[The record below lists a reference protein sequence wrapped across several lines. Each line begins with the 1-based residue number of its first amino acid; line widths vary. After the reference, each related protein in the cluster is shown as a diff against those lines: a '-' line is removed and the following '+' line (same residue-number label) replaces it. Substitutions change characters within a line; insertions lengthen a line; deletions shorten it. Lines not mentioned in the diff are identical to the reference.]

1 MLVEGFRRTRA
12 AGQDTTVALD
22 VTAQD
27 PDMPWLVTSVPRSPV
42 FAGNVCV
49 SLALMTTALAHATRP
64 QLLAPLLAAMAAIAP
79 FAIDT
84 YLPAFDAMTV
94 ELGTTR
100 LAVQQTLTAYL
111 ACYALMSLWHGA
123 ISDALGRRRVVLWA
137 LAVFLVAS
145 LGCAAATRIEHL
157 WFWRAIQ
164 GLFAGAGIV
173 VGRAVARDVLEGSA
187 AQRLLAH
194 VAVIFGLA
202 PAVAPIVGG
211 WLFGAFGWRAIFLFL
226 ACYAGILALACLRW
240 LPETLAPNAR
250 RPLQPRD
257 LYAGYRGVFGS
268 GQFWRLALA
277 VTANFSG
284 FFIYVLAAPV
294 FLMQHL
300 GVSAQGFAWLFGPTV
315 AGMMTGSWLAGRL
328 AGRLAPVR
336 TIGLAYAVMLLAAGT
351 NLAVSAYL
359 PPRLPW
365 AVLPLGFYNL
375 GMGLAMPALTLLIMD
390 LFPKR
395 LGMVSSCLGFMQSSG
410 NTLIAAIGAPLAWVS
425 TAGLAS
431 AQVLLL
437 GAGLLLFTVEVMRR
451 SGRGEARS
459 G

>member
-1 MLVEGFRRTRA
+1 MTSSA
-12 AGQDTTVALD
+12 A
-22 VTAQD
+22 
-27 PDMPWLVTSVPRSPV
+27 
-42 FAGNVCV
+42 
-49 SLALMTTALAHATRP
+49 AHATRP

-84 YLPAFDAMTV
+84 YLPAFEAMSA

-111 ACYALMSLWHGA
+111 ASYALMSLWHGA
-123 ISDALGRRRVVLWA
+123 ISDALGRRRVVVWA

-145 LGCAAATRIEHL
+145 LACAAATRIEHL
-157 WFWRAIQ
+157 WIGRAFQ

-173 VGRAVARDVLEGSA
+173 VGRAVARDVLQGSA

-202 PAVAPIVGG
+202 PAVAPIIGG
-211 WLFGAFGWRAIFLFL
+211 WLFGAFGWRSIFLFL
-226 ACYAGILALACLRW
+226 ACYAGILILACLRW
-240 LPETLAPNAR
+240 LPETLPPQAR
-250 RPLQPRD
+250 RPLRPRD
-257 LYAGYRGVFGS
+257 LLAGYRSVFGS
-268 GQFWRLALA
+268 GRFWRMALA
-277 VTANFSG
+277 ITANFNG

-300 GVSAQGFAWLFGPTV
+300 GVSAQGFGWLFGPTV
-315 AGMMTGSWLAGRL
+315 AGMMTGSWLSGRL

-336 TIGLAYAVMLLAAGT
+336 TIAAGYAIMLVAAAT
-351 NLAVSAYL
+351 NLALNAFL

-365 AVLPLGFYNL
+365 AVLPLAAYNL
-375 GMGLAMPALTLLIMD
+375 GMALTMPSLTLLIMD

-410 NTLIAAIGAPLAWVS
+410 NALVAAIGAPLAWGS
-425 TAGLAS
+425 TVGLAS
-431 AQVLLL
+431 AQILML
-437 GAGLLLFTVEVMRR
+437 GAGLLLFAAEVTRQ
-451 SGRGEARS
+451 SGRDSARS